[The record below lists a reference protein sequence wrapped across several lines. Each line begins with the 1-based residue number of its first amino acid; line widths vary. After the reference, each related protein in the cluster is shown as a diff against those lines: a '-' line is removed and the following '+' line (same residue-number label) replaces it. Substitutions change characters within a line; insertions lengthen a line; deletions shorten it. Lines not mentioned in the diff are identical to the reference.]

1 MADNGLLIPPPTPK
15 LMDYPASIGIVIA
28 VALTAVL
35 LIVSG
40 KFDPTGGTLTISLLV
55 ILAFLGLVTF
65 CAFFTIPTDEITSG
79 AIGGLVA
86 AFGAVVAYWLGQH
99 KKGPPNG

>member
-1 MADNGLLIPPPTPK
+1 MAANDLVVPPPTPK
-15 LMDYPASIGIVIA
+15 LLDYPASIGLVIA
-28 VALTAVL
+28 VVLTAIL

-40 KFDPTGGTLTISLLV
+40 RFDHTGGTLTVSLLV
-55 ILAFLGLVTF
+55 ILSFLGLVTY

-86 AFGAVVAYWLGQH
+86 AFGAVVAFWLGGGRR
-99 KKGPPNG
+99 KDPP

>member
-1 MADNGLLIPPPTPK
+1 MATPDLIIPPPTPK
-15 LMDYPASIGIVIA
+15 LLDYPASIGLVIA
-28 VALTAVL
+28 VALTAIL

-40 KFDPTGGTLTISLLV
+40 RFDHTGGTLTVSLLV
-55 ILAFLGLVTF
+55 ILSFLGLVTY

-86 AFGAVVAYWLGQH
+86 AFGAVVAFWLGGGRR
-99 KKGPPNG
+99 KDPP

>member
-1 MADNGLLIPPPTPK
+1 MAAPDFVIPPPTPK
-15 LMDYPASIGIVIA
+15 LFDYPASVGLVIA
-28 VALTAVL
+28 AGLTIVLVIVA
-35 LIVSG
+35 G
-40 KFDPTGGTLTISLLV
+40 KFDRTGGTLTVSLLV

-86 AFGAVVAYWLGQH
+86 AFGAIVAYWLS
-99 KKGPPNG
+99 KGRDNP